1 MNDEYD
7 CKICNFHSSRKSQ
20 YDKHITTAKHIRLSN
35 TTENISKEFVCSCGN
50 RYKHGPSLYNH
61 KKKCT
66 QKDNKTGSRDVPNL
80 GFSNENIMQLIK
92 QNEEFKTIILE
103 KKEIEVKQETDEFKT
118 MVIDFMKQ
126 NQSIIVDLASK
137 VGNNTVNNNI
147 NYNNNN
153 SFNINLFLNE
163 TCKDAINMNDFIQN
177 IEIQLKELE
186 NVGNNGYV
194 TGITDIIVS
203 RLNQLDITKRPVHC
217 TDLKRET
224 LYIKEQNAWNKDTN
238 ENEKMRNVITKVAS
252 KNYKT
257 IPKWRAAHPEC
268 QEPEN
273 EEYGFCINMMRN
285 SLGDLGDEQT
295 RLDEKII
302 KNIARLVVVDKN
314 TT

>member
-1 MNDEYD
+1 
-7 CKICNFHSSRKSQ
+7 
-20 YDKHITTAKHIRLSN
+20 
-35 TTENISKEFVCSCGN
+35 
-50 RYKHGPSLYNH
+50 
-61 KKKCT
+61 
-66 QKDNKTGSRDVPNL
+66 
-80 GFSNENIMQLIK
+80 
-92 QNEEFKTIILE
+92 
-103 KKEIEVKQETDEFKT
+103 
-118 MVIDFMKQ
+118 
-126 NQSIIVDLASK
+126 
-137 VGNNTVNNNI
+137 
-147 NYNNNN
+147 
-153 SFNINLFLNE
+153 
-163 TCKDAINMNDFIQN
+163 MNDFIQN

-203 RLNQLDITKRPVHC
+203 RLKQLDITKRPVHC

-273 EEYGFCINMMRN
+273 EKYDFCINMMRN

-295 RLDEKII
+295 RLDEK
-302 KNIARLVVVDKN
+302 
-314 TT
+314 

>member
-1 MNDEYD
+1 MTPNEKVLDKKIYNCD
-7 CKICNFHSSRKSQ
+7 CGKI
-20 YDKHITTAKHIRLSN
+20 
-35 TTENISKEFVCSCGN
+35 
-50 RYKHGPSLYNH
+50 YKHRPSLYAHRNNC
-61 KKKCT
+61 KLVKNECKNT
-66 QKDNKTGSRDVPNL
+66 LQDEKVQNNSDS
-80 GFSNENIMQLIK
+80 SNANVIQLI
-92 QNEEFKTIILE
+92 
-103 KKEIEVKQETDEFKT
+103 KQETDEFKS

-153 SFNINLFLNE
+153 SFNINFFLNE

-273 EEYGFCINMMRN
+273 EKYDFCINMMRN